1 MRRNFHLLLIGSGLA
16 EHLQRAPANWRL
28 DLAEMDE
35 ARRWLHGLAGI
46 DALVLDWQGSAGEL
60 DLLQRAREWDSTLPV
75 IAVLPPGRPALHR
88 LGRASEADS
97 EPLAAQPDLL
107 LEREA
112 LASGKLDLVNEIA
125 ATLRRGGR
133 VENRQA
139 ILITHGTD
147 TMAWAF
153 AYLRYALS
161 GLAANVALTGSQLPL
176 EGTFSLSDA
185 LGNLRTSVHLL
196 NRLAPGKLF
205 LVFNE
210 GRHIYSGSLNKIRKW
225 DQNAFDGRLAGAIGA
240 EWVDF
245 FDRDWTSIAYP
256 DQKLELLHLLRTGGT
271 IESAPGQQGSL
282 EPNADFVQKY
292 LRESL
297 SSQFETLVDHPELG
311 VSRDSSNISLE
322 EWQKLAGLTA
332 ELAGCACDTRF
343 DPSVKVVYA
352 NPFMTAADYQ
362 RQFEACQH
370 AVVLAGYGA
379 GNANALLESGRSVVP
394 AIRQAV
400 ADGKLV
406 ALSSQ
411 VPLESYDMDYQVG
424 RELVQAGG
432 LPCGDLS
439 LADAQIK
446 LSYLCGHRA
455 EILAAAGRAGL
466 SARQGLS
473 TAFLAGVKLRKRA
486 SRRWLLEALTQQEC
500 PLRLVEQDPF
510 EGLAF
515 EAALRRL
522 FATQ

>member
-1 MRRNFHLLLIGSGLA
+1 MKRNFHLLLIGSGLA
-16 EHLQRAPANWRL
+16 EHLHRAPASWRL
-28 DLAEMDE
+28 ELAGLEE

-46 DALVLDWQGSAGEL
+46 DALVLAWQGQPSEQ
-60 DLLQRAREWDSTLPV
+60 DLLHLARDWDPSLPV
-75 IAVLPPGRPALHR
+75 IAVLPPGGAAVRR
-88 LGRASEADS
+88 LGRAGEADS
-97 EPLAAQPDLL
+97 TSQAAQPDLL
-107 LEREA
+107 LESEA
-112 LASGKLDLVNEIA
+112 LASGKIDLVSEITA
-125 ATLRRGGR
+125 AMRRSGR

-161 GLAANVALTGSQLPL
+161 GLQINVALTGSQLPL

-225 DQNAFDGRLAGAIGA
+225 DQNAFDGRLAGAVGA

-256 DQKLELLHLLRTGGT
+256 DQKLETLHLLRTGGT

-322 EWQKLAGLTA
+322 EWQALAVLAA
-332 ELAGCACDTRF
+332 ELAGCACDMRF

-379 GNANALLESGRSVVP
+379 GNANALVESGRSVVP

-400 ADGKLV
+400 AEGKLV

-473 TAFLAGVKLRKRA
+473 TAFLAGVKLRKRS

-500 PLRLVEQDPF
+500 PLRLAEQDPF
-510 EGLAF
+510 EGLSF
-515 EAALRRL
+515 EAALERL
-522 FATQ
+522 FDRQ